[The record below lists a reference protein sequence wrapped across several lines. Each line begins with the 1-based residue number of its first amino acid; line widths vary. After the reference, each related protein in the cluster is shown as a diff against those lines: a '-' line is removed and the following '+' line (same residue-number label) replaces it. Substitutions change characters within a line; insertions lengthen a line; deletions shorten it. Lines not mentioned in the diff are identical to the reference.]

1 MECAAPP
8 AHFMHL
14 DLSKKSR
21 VEALRLRPER
31 SAHCEGFL
39 YLRGGGAAEEQ
50 TRRRAGASRGSG
62 HASAFAISSLYMAYF
77 DVHSLAVISY
87 LGLSIL

>member
-1 MECAAPP
+1 M
-8 AHFMHL
+8 
-14 DLSKKSR
+14 
-21 VEALRLRPER
+21 
-31 SAHCEGFL
+31 
-39 YLRGGGAAEEQ
+39 
-50 TRRRAGASRGSG
+50 AGASRGSG